1 MLTEIARWIWMHRS
15 IINGFRFNSQ
25 ICLSWDFEL
34 WRSAAYYIL
43 FVIPHCRKLCLLH
56 WYTMFKC

>member
-34 WRSAAYYIL
+34 WRSAAYYIP
-43 FVIPHCRKLCLLH
+43 FV
-56 WYTMFKC
+56 